1 MGGISLKN
9 FLRNH
14 GIWVLFAGAV
24 VAAALALMSF
34 FSASSSPLANLTGI
48 IASPFRSAYTS
59 VATWF
64 NDKQAYYKNV
74 KALEEENAALKK
86 TIAEMEETVRQAQ
99 ADRDE
104 NSLLRELLNL
114 RAQRRDLSDLEAA
127 TITEH
132 SVTNWASSLTLNKGT
147 AHGVEVGDSVI
158 DATGALVGVI
168 DEAGYN
174 WSTVLTTV
182 DTDTSLGARVF
193 RTKDLGL
200 AQGDFA
206 LMGQTLLRL
215 DYLPSDCE
223 LLSGDLVETS
233 GLGGFFP
240 TGLVIGYVK
249 EVRPDDSG
257 AASYAIVEPAVDF
270 DALTEV
276 FVIKSFNIVT

>member
-1 MGGISLKN
+1 MKN

>member
-1 MGGISLKN
+1 MRN
-9 FLRNH
+9 FLKHN

-24 VAAALALMSF
+24 IAVALALMSF
-34 FSASSSPLANLTGI
+34 FSASSSPLANLTGVL
-48 IASPFRSAYTS
+48 ASPFRSAYTA

-64 NDKQAYYKNV
+64 NDKQAYYKDV
-74 KALEEENAALKK
+74 TVLEEENAALKQA
-86 TIAEMEETVRQAQ
+86 IAEMEETVRQAQ

-104 NSLLRELLNL
+104 NKLLRELLDL
-114 RAQRRDLSDLEAA
+114 RAQRRDLSDFEAA
-127 TITEH
+127 AITEH

-147 AHGVEVGDSVI
+147 AHGVEAGDSVI

-200 AQGDFA
+200 AQGDFS
-206 LMGQTLLRL
+206 LMGENLLRL

-240 TGLVIGYVK
+240 SGLVIGYVQ
-249 EVRPDDSG
+249 EVRLDDSG
-257 AASYAIVEPAVDF
+257 TASYAIVAPAVDF
-270 DALTEV
+270 DELTEV
-276 FVIKSFNIVT
+276 FVIKSFDIVT

>member
-1 MGGISLKN
+1 MRN
-9 FLRNH
+9 FLKHN

-24 VAAALALMSF
+24 IAVALALMSF
-34 FSASSSPLANLTGI
+34 FSASSSPLANVTGVL
-48 IASPFRSAYTS
+48 ASPFRAAYTA

-74 KALEEENAALKK
+74 TALEEENAALKK

-104 NSLLRELLNL
+104 NKLLRELLDL
-114 RAQRRDLSDLEAA
+114 RAQRRDLSDFEAA
-127 TITEH
+127 AITEH

-147 AHGVEVGDSVI
+147 AHGVESGDSVI

-168 DEAGYN
+168 DEAGYH

-200 AQGDFA
+200 AQGDFS
-206 LMGQTLLRL
+206 LMGENLLRL

-240 TGLVIGYVK
+240 SGLVIGYVR
-249 EVRPDDSG
+249 EVRLDDSG
-257 AASYAIVEPAVDF
+257 AASYAIVSPAVDF
-270 DALTEV
+270 DELTEV
-276 FVIKSFNIVT
+276 FVIKSFDIVT